1 MVFPLQ
7 NVPFS
12 TALACK
18 EGFFGVQGSSSMST
32 HHALQHSAAAK
43 AQLLRQHLQRA
54 VDHAQ
59 MVAKAQGAF
68 RAMGVGMRGLRFS
81 AWGVGWRDKSQ
92 AAGPFLKS
100 TPRKIYMRCIWV
112 PGEQWQGLTHACHR
126 HTKHDRCGEAAACGC
141 AVMCWPVAEVVG
153 GCCSRNQH
161 IIIAAARAMLQ
172 TAHWAA
178 AR

>member
-1 MVFPLQ
+1 MVEHPHSAGKPLGRQQFVALPLQ

-12 TALACK
+12 TAPACK

-68 RAMGVGMRGLRFS
+68 KATGVGT
-81 AWGVGWRDKSQ
+81 RD
-92 AAGPFLKS
+92 A
-100 TPRKIYMRCIWV
+100 
-112 PGEQWQGLTHACHR
+112 
-126 HTKHDRCGEAAACGC
+126 
-141 AVMCWPVAEVVG
+141 
-153 GCCSRNQH
+153 
-161 IIIAAARAMLQ
+161 
-172 TAHWAA
+172 
-178 AR
+178 